1 MLSFYFLCV
10 FFLVLSTANNTIM
23 GIFLFAEDK
32 TKNKLSIKK
41 ICKPVEIEELS
52 TISSENKKMHP
63 KYFFGTSSAKYFH

>member
-1 MLSFYFLCV
+1 
-10 FFLVLSTANNTIM
+10 M